1 MQKLA
6 TLLHFP
12 VSGNSISR
20 IWLCGYMYLVA
31 IALSLCCIHQPR
43 HQSHQSK
50 LIPTPHSHTHPQ
62 MHTHIPSTRAF
73 TPHTP
78 NALPKFTRFAL
89 SSRVA
94 GATNSLVVIIAYS
107 VQAVVVVALQRCW
120 DAFATANNWP
130 PIGYHPLLC

>member
-1 MQKLA
+1 MIVWLYVSRCNRAFIVLYSPTA
-6 TLLHFP
+6 TPKSPKQTDTYASF
-12 VSGNSISR
+12 
-20 IWLCGYMYLVA
+20 
-31 IALSLCCIHQPR
+31 
-43 HQSHQSK
+43 
-50 LIPTPHSHTHPQ
+50 THTHPQ

-107 VQAVVVVALQRCW
+107 VQAVVVVALQRC
-120 DAFATANNWP
+120 
-130 PIGYHPLLC
+130 